1 MMLLAGVDIGT
12 LTCRLLIA
20 RVTGEGRLEEVY
32 SDRRLLRLGEGFDR
46 SRRLCGPAMERVTAA
61 LKEWRAVIDRYGVD
75 GAIAV
80 GTSAVRHAENREE
93 FLAAVKRES
102 GFEVDVI
109 SGEEEARRTMLGI
122 RSGLPPGLG
131 AVLGLD
137 IGGGSTEF
145 ILDRP
150 GQAPV
155 VRSIEMGVVRL
166 TERCLAHDPPTG
178 DELAEARA
186 LVRSSVEAVAAS
198 LGDLRGATFVGTAGT
213 ITTLAAMAQQ
223 LPAYV
228 GSRIHNYRLALS
240 TICRLE
246 REILARTKAQRT
258 DLLGLE
264 LGREDVIVA
273 GTLLLRG
280 IMETLGVAV
289 CLVSDL
295 GLREGVL
302 LDLAVRLP
310 RS

>member
-1 MMLLAGVDIGT
+1 MLLAGVDIGT

-20 RVTGEGRLEEVY
+20 RVTGEYRLLEVY
-32 SDRRLLRLGEGFDR
+32 SDRRLLRLGEGVDR
-46 SRRLCGPAMERVTAA
+46 SRRLQTAAMERVLAT
-61 LKEWRAVIDRYGVD
+61 LREWRAVIDRHGVD

-80 GTSAVRHAENREE
+80 GTSALRHAENRNE

-102 GFEVDVI
+102 GFDVEII

-122 RSGLPPGLG
+122 RSGLPLG
-131 AVLGLD
+131 VVAVLGLD

-150 GQAPV
+150 GKPSV
-155 VRSIEMGVVRL
+155 VRSIELGVVRL
-166 TERCLAHDPPTG
+166 TERCLAHDPPT
-178 DELAEARA
+178 DEELAEARA
-186 LVRSSVEAVAAS
+186 LVKSNSQTLRAS
-198 LGDLRGATFVGTAGT
+198 LGDLQGATFVGTAGT

-228 GSRIHNYRLALS
+228 GSRIHNYRLDLE

-246 REILARTKAQRT
+246 KEILARTKAQRM

-273 GTLLLRG
+273 GTILLRG
-280 IMETLGVAV
+280 IMETLGLTV

-295 GLREGVL
+295 GLREGIVI
-302 LDLAVRLP
+302 DLAMRIRRV
-310 RS
+310 